1 MKKLTYAYVKEYI
14 ESFGYK
20 LLSDVYIS
28 NREKLLLMCE
38 KGHKYEASFGNF
50 QKGKRCPECA
60 KVIRGDKRRLSYDYV
75 KNFIE
80 NEGHELISTEYNKN
94 NEYLLIKCPF
104 EHIYKANFSSFQQGK
119 RCPHCYGNAKY
130 TYEKIK
136 EYIETFGYTLLS
148 KEYKNNSQK
157 LLIKCPL
164 GHEWEVCYS
173 NFQQGKRCPKCQ
185 NVYRYTYDDVKEI
198 IEQEGYRLLSKEYI
212 NNHTKLR
219 IMCFKNH
226 IFDMDFNHFRNHN
239 QRCPICNISKG
250 ERKIMDWLNKNKI
263 DYIHDE
269 PYFKDLFGDIALL
282 RPDFILPNYKIWI
295 EYDGEF
301 HFKDSYK
308 DGVYEKTLKYD
319 EIKNEYAKENNWK
332 LIRIPYW
339 EFDDIE
345 EILRSYIKVND

>member
-104 EHIYKANFSSFQQGK
+104 EHIYKANFSS
-119 RCPHCYGNAKY
+119 
-130 TYEKIK
+130 
-136 EYIETFGYTLLS
+136 
-148 KEYKNNSQK
+148 
-157 LLIKCPL
+157 
-164 GHEWEVCYS
+164 
-173 NFQQGKRCPKCQ
+173 FQQGKRCPKCQ